1 MRSDIGK
8 VVTERER
15 SGSWMPSE
23 KTGLSIRW
31 QGHEAEYDYDRMASM
46 SWNRLWQRKEFT
58 DVLSPIY
65 RWLDQQVGRP
75 WNKVHSELCKNLD
88 KRKVTHKHVLDHA
101 FQHVERHTY
110 LGVDGQFYSR
120 ETAYRSEYPIKGL
133 FVHPKT
139 GLVVRQVPRPE
150 PEKKREVVKIKL
162 GGMKAWERLSGV
174 WYRVEY
180 REPTLSER
188 LVRGPSPILVL
199 KRQLG
204 KKQLREVRA
213 KLEA

>member
-8 VVTERER
+8 LVTERER
-15 SGSWMPSE
+15 SGSSNPSL
-23 KTGLSIRW
+23 KTGLSIAW
-31 QGHEAEYDYDRMASM
+31 KGHEAEYDYDRMASM

-75 WNKVHSELCKNLD
+75 WNKVYSELCKNLD

-174 WYRVEY
+174 WYLVEY
-180 REPTLSER
+180 REPTRAER
-188 LVRGPSPILVL
+188 LVRGRDPILVM

-204 KKQLREVRA
+204 KKQLKEVRA
-213 KLEA
+213 RLEA